1 MSEGKKSLL
10 NRYLPLTVWLPAY
23 KREYLKPDLIAGL
36 SVWAVTVPSAMAYA
50 GIAGLPVQYGLY
62 SACFAVLAYAFFGTS
77 REVIIGPE
85 AAAAAISAAAV
96 APLAGDDVQ
105 LYAALSMTLALV
117 AGVLFIAGGFARL
130 GFVAKF
136 FARPVINAFVVGL
149 AVYISVEQLGKMFG
163 ISIEGDNT
171 FRKLADVIRQ
181 FGDWSWVTLGL
192 AAACLVLLFV
202 IHRLAPRM
210 PAALIVLV
218 LSIVAATVFDLGSHG
233 VKLVGS
239 ITGGLPDVSLAGVTV
254 NDIVKLVPGA
264 LGFLVVAFS
273 SSYSI
278 ARDIS
283 AKHHYD
289 IDANQEMIALGA
301 SNIASG
307 LMSGFVVQA
316 SLSKTA
322 TNEQSGGKTPVV
334 MAVSSAMLLLTLLFL
349 TGLFE
354 NLPNA
359 TLGAIV
365 VFAVSELVDLKMF
378 ARLKRSKLDDFVLA
392 LCAFFGVLIFGIL
405 EGVLI
410 GVMLSLAAYILR
422 TSQPHS
428 AILGVDSSGI
438 RFADMN
444 SHPEFK
450 PVAPDV
456 VIFRFDAPFVFP
468 NAEAF
473 SDGINRLVKEADP
486 PVKTLIVDCE
496 MMFEMDTTATDTLLE
511 LLARL
516 EEKGV
521 EVMLS
526 RVHAPVLAF
535 MRRDGVIDTVGEDNV
550 FLTNYDAVRACR
562 KG

>member
-1 MSEGKKSLL
+1 M
-10 NRYLPLTVWLPAY
+10 
-23 KREYLKPDLIAGL
+23 
-36 SVWAVTVPSAMAYA
+36 
-50 GIAGLPVQYGLY
+50 
-62 SACFAVLAYAFFGTS
+62 
-77 REVIIGPE
+77 
-85 AAAAAISAAAV
+85 
-96 APLAGDDVQ
+96 
-105 LYAALSMTLALV
+105 
-117 AGVLFIAGGFARL
+117 
-130 GFVAKF
+130 
-136 FARPVINAFVVGL
+136 
-149 AVYISVEQLGKMFG
+149 
-163 ISIEGDNT
+163 
-171 FRKLADVIRQ
+171 
-181 FGDWSWVTLGL
+181 
-192 AAACLVLLFV
+192 
-202 IHRLAPRM
+202 
-210 PAALIVLV
+210 
-218 LSIVAATVFDLGSHG
+218 
-233 VKLVGS
+233 
-239 ITGGLPDVSLAGVTV
+239 TV

-322 TNEQSGGKTPVV
+322 TNEQAGGKTPVV

-473 SDGINRLVKEADP
+473 SDRVNQLVREADP

-516 EEKGV
+516 KGEEVK
-521 EVMLS
+521 VMLS

-535 MRRDGVIDTVGEDNV
+535 MRRDGVVDAVGEENV